1 MAKKPYYKFFLF
13 FSFLFFFMASG
24 YSQNIPSIPEPRY
37 GECELTSVKTD
48 DGVVN
53 IKKGERK
60 PVKIGGKWYIFA
72 GCEGFVEVETNG
84 LSSLQ
89 ASSGAMV
96 GRNQKEKV
104 DEYDSFAKKY
114 GFANFQ
120 DYFNKKKQVA
130 QQYQLESLID
140 EWKIQRMIEV
150 QARELY
156 TRLKKL
162 SSQIETAEAF
172 TEAISAADWGIRAV
186 RASDLETARQWAGY
200 FFDTAAAATRMSN
213 YSFSDQEDFS
223 QALKELKEI
232 VPACLQIQ
240 EKLATAREKK
250 TRLEQKSSEIKVK
263 KDKIK
268 DEAAKLKDENKK
280 EELKQEITKLEGEES
295 DLLKEAQRLD
305 QEASEMIKKA
315 GDYADKV
322 EKIEKLLN
330 SQGQK

>member
-1 MAKKPYYKFFLF
+1 MTKQSCYKILVFFFFVLF
-13 FSFLFFFMASG
+13 FIASG
-24 YSQNIPSIPEPRY
+24 YSQNIPEPRY
-37 GECELTSVKTD
+37 GECEGTQVKTD
-48 DGVVN
+48 DGLVYV
-53 IKKGERK
+53 KKGERK
-60 PVKIGGKWYIFA
+60 TVKIAGKWYICV
-72 GCEGFVEVETNG
+72 GCEGCVEVETDG

-89 ASSGAMV
+89 ADSGGMG
-96 GRNQKEKV
+96 GRSQKETV
-104 DEYDSFAKKY
+104 DEYDLWAQKY

-130 QQYQLESLID
+130 QQYQLESLIA
-140 EWKIQRMIEV
+140 EGNNRRIIEV

-186 RASDLETARQWAGY
+186 RASDLETARKWAGY
-200 FFDTAAAATRMSN
+200 FFDTAGAATKMSN
-213 YSFSDQEDFS
+213 YSFSDQEDLT

-240 EKLATAREKK
+240 EKLAAAREKK
-250 TRLEQKSSEIKVK
+250 ETLQQKSSDIKLK

-268 DEAAKLKDENKK
+268 DEVAKLKDENKK
-280 EELKQEITKLEGEES
+280 EELKQEITKLESEES
-295 DLLKEAQRLD
+295 DLLKEAQQLD
-305 QEASEMIKKA
+305 QETSEMIKKA
-315 GDYADKV
+315 GDYADKAD
-322 EKIEKLLN
+322 KIEKLLN